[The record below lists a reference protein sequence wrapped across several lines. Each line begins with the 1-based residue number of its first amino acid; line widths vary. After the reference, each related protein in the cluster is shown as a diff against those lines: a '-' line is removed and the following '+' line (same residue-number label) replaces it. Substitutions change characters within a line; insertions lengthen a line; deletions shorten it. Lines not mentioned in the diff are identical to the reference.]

1 MSSSWYEHKILIVE
15 FKFWKVKVIE
25 WFLFEIIE
33 YEFSCLISSFVV
45 TVSSFIYINKKMLT
59 INIQYFD
66 NEKMKLKIT
75 LI

>member
-59 INIQYFD
+59 INIQYFE

>member
-66 NEKMKLKIT
+66 NKKMKLKIT